1 MEKKKA
7 VKFEFEF
14 EFESCNKRT
23 LETDNKTDDETR
35 DKVIAYVAVRTYV
48 H

>member
-7 VKFEFEF
+7 VKFEF